1 MATKHSQIIEYIKGL
16 EVGTPISVRMIAR
29 EMNVSE
35 GTAYRAIKDA
45 ERDEYVKTFPRA
57 GTLRVETAKAEG
69 IERLTFSEVSSIVE
83 GTVLAGRTGLHKRL
97 SRFVIGAMTLGEM
110 EKYLSPHNLLI
121 IGDREEAYG
130 LALKKDCA
138 ILITGGFGCGEEI
151 RRLADAGGLP
161 VIRCSYDTFTAASLL
176 HKAISERLIKKDIL
190 LVEDIMTADAES
202 LSVTGSAQDWKEL
215 AARTGH
221 SRFPIVDG
229 DGRVVGIVA
238 SRDVAEAAEDLPIQA
253 IMSSP
258 ARVVERTTTV
268 AYAANIMIWEGV
280 DLLPVTDGNRLA
292 GVLSRQDVIKA
303 LQYMRSQPQM
313 GQTLEDMVI
322 AGFVSEPNRM
332 GLMLEGEMASPLL
345 SQIGTA
351 SYGAM
356 TLLLIT
362 AGTLALR
369 RSRSLDVVADSATVY
384 FFHPVQM
391 GDRLRIEA
399 QVIETGRSSS
409 KVEVSASV
417 GNRLAA
423 KVLFSAKG
431 IRK

>member
-1 MATKHSQIIEYIKGL
+1 MPTKHSQIIAYIKGL
-16 EVGTPISVRMIAR
+16 EVGTPISVRGIAK
-29 EMNVSE
+29 EMHVSE

-57 GTLRVETAKAEG
+57 GTLRVEAPKAEG
-69 IERLTFSEVSSIVE
+69 IEKLTFSEVAGIVE

-97 SRFVIGAMTLGEM
+97 SRFVIGAMTLHEM
-110 EKYLSPHNLLI
+110 EKYLSAHNLLI
-121 IGDREEAYG
+121 VGDRDQVYPV
-130 LALKKDCA
+130 ALGKGCA
-138 ILITGGFGCGEEI
+138 ILITGGFGCGEDVK
-151 RRLADAGGLP
+151 RLADERALP
-161 VIRCSYDTFTAASLL
+161 IIRCSYDTFTAASLL

-190 LVEDIMTADAES
+190 LVEDIMTADATYLS
-202 LSVTGSAQDWKEL
+202 LTASAQDWKDL

-221 SRFPIVDG
+221 SRFPVVD
-229 DGRVVGIVA
+229 DEGRVIGIVA
-238 SRDVAEAAEDLPIQA
+238 SRDVAEADEDLPIQA
-253 IMSSP
+253 IMTSP

-280 DLLPVTDGNRLA
+280 DLLPVTEGNRLA

-313 GQTLEDMVI
+313 GQTLEDMVT
-322 AGFVSEPNRM
+322 AGFVSEQTRM
-332 GLMLEGEMASPLL
+332 GLTLEGEMASPLL

-362 AGTLALR
+362 AGSLALR
-369 RSRSLDVVADSATVY
+369 RSRSLDVVADSLTVY

-391 GDRLRIEA
+391 GDHLRIEA
-399 QVIETGRSSS
+399 QVIEAGRSAS

-417 GNRLAA
+417 GNKLAA
-423 KVLFSAKG
+423 KALFSAKG